1 MTDGRNLYVGR
12 DPIGVRPLFY
22 GLTVGG
28 AMVFGS
34 GSTSPSQPTTH
45 TKNYSEMK
53 AIEKLCTRVDFFPPG
68 CCAQIALSG
77 QSSPAAFYSFQMH
90 IQQYF
95 SIPTSIN
102 GAASVCSAKETIRS
116 LLMSAVEKRL
126 MGNRLFG
133 FMLSGGLDSSLIAAI
148 ASRYLRDNRQVDFP
162 MPVAFSVGFEDS
174 PDLEQARRVANYLDI
189 PHQVLVITPEECIDI
204 VPEVVYAMETFDP
217 LLIRCGI
224 AHYLLCRH
232 IASTSDVKVLLSGE
246 GADELFGSYE

>member
-1 MTDGRNLYVGR
+1 M
-12 DPIGVRPLFY
+12 F
-22 GLTVGG
+22 
-28 AMVFGS
+28 
-34 GSTSPSQPTTH
+34 
-45 TKNYSEMK
+45 SEMK
-53 AIEKLCTRVDFFPPG
+53 AIEKQCARVDFFPPAR
-68 CCAQIALSG
+68 CARIPLGQ
-77 QSSPAAFYSFQMH
+77 QSSPSAFYSFQMQ

-95 SIPTSIN
+95 CIPASIN
-102 GAASVCSAKETIRS
+102 GTASIGSAKETIRT
-116 LLMSAVEKRL
+116 LMISAVEKRL

-148 ASRYLRDNRQVDFP
+148 ASKYLRENGQVDFP

-174 PDLEQARRVANYLDI
+174 PDLEQARRVASYLNI
-189 PHQVLVITPEECIDI
+189 PHRVLVITPEECIDI

-232 IASTSDVKVLLSGE
+232 IANTSDVKVLLSGE